1 MKRIIYAALGLLGF
15 FTHAQTGPGGVG
27 NSSNNALWLDA
38 TKLTGYSNGD
48 VVSSWPDVSGNGF
61 DAATLIVGREPSYNA
76 SGFGGRAGVLFNNAN
91 NDYMVVLHN
100 NALNRTTGGFYAA
113 AVRRGSNTSANGGQ
127 GVLSKRADLS
137 SVNHYNL
144 LFLSGGGT
152 NNQLRADA
160 NANTLAAGS
169 MGVVNASTNAII
181 SSSVNGS
188 SMAVQLNGIQLN
200 AGPVGSNP
208 SPNDANLLIGALGTA
223 GAPATDKD
231 FDGTIHEIVVYNAPL
246 NDAQRLI
253 VLNYLGAKYSQSLG
267 LATRFS
273 EYAYG
278 TEVAGVGR
286 AASGQEHLVAQGPG
300 LLRITASG
308 LSNDTWLLW
317 GHNGAALARNAI
329 KPAGI
334 TEILSRSWKF
344 EETGTVPAVT
354 VSIDQTTL
362 EGLFPL
368 FARGVEVIVSTD
380 ATFDGSDPTY
390 PLTLNAGNY
399 EASIDLP
406 VGGSYVTLVQKGFIL
421 LDQGQWSG
429 GLLAGKPD
437 ATDPADHAKDLVV
450 AGSGILDV
458 SARITDLEVLS
469 GQTLEVAAGQLL
481 QVDGSATNAGSILLR
496 ASSQSTYAQYYGP
509 STPGVTM
516 GVYSVGSG
524 WHNLASP
531 FTGMTLAQFA
541 AANPAGMINT
551 SSFPNLY
558 SYNPN
563 LCGGSNI
570 GLGATQAWGTWE
582 QMTNTSAVLVG
593 QGFNLFSHPYY
604 GNSNAEVR
612 LLGTTPDPSIPQ
624 NVPVSANHGGWN
636 MVPNPFTT
644 AVDWVD
650 VYSTNASA
658 GVDGFMY
665 VWDPIAEQYKVTDNT
680 GLGING
686 GSRYLA
692 PGQAFW
698 VRFTASITIGSNC
711 LDFSNGAST
720 SIAFTG
726 AHREPSQSPIFN
738 RMEAK
743 PTGSILLE
751 VQNITSGRKDQV
763 YLQFDSSWSNQY
775 VPGEDALKFMGL
787 APNLYAVQG
796 MHQLVFARYH
806 ATADSVLLGIQAAD
820 GDSLKLT
827 LVSNS
832 SHWALFDVLDLQSNN
847 SQPFDSVFTFVQD
860 GSFGPDRWVLQMSNL
875 PGIGIPETTKANL
888 KAWFGQGALH
898 LMSDESMEAVELYG
912 LSGQLLLEAAP
923 QAVDFQRSLTLPS
936 GVYLMRV
943 RMNGQWQTIKLLHP

>member
-1 MKRIIYAALGLLGF
+1 MKRIIYAVVGLSGF
-15 FTHAQTGPGGVG
+15 LAHAQTGPGGVG
-27 NSSNNALWLDA
+27 NSSTNALWLDA

-48 VVSSWPDVSGNGF
+48 VVSAWPDVSGNGF
-61 DAATLIVGREPSYNA
+61 NASTTIVGREPSYAA
-76 SGFGGRAGVLFNNAN
+76 SGFGGRAGVQFNLVN
-91 NDYMVVLHN
+91 NDFMTITHN
-100 NALNRTTGGFYAA
+100 NALNFSTGGFIAA
-113 AVRRGSNTSANGGQ
+113 VVRRGANASGAQ
-127 GVLSKRADLS
+127 GVLCKRNDFNNR
-137 SVNHYNL
+137 NHYGL
-144 LFLSGGGT
+144 LF
-152 NNQLRADA
+152 NPNFRADA
-160 NANTLAAGS
+160 NGTNVGGS
-169 MGVVNASTNAII
+169 SGTGVVNANTGSILA
-181 SSSVNGS
+181 SSANGS
-188 SMAVQLNGIQLN
+188 AISNFLNGTQVATGT
-200 AGPVGSNP
+200 AGATP
-208 SPNDANLLIGALGTA
+208 SPNDANLFLGTLA
-223 GAPATDKD
+223 TSGAPATDRD
-231 FDGTIHEIVVYNAPL
+231 FDGIIHEILVFNAPL

-253 VLNYLGAKYSQSLG
+253 VLNYLGAKYSQGLG
-267 LATRFS
+267 LSTRFS

-286 AASGQEHLVAQGPG
+286 AGSGQQHLVAQGPG
-300 LLRITASG
+300 VLRITASG

-334 TEILSRSWKF
+334 TEILSRTWKF
-344 EETGTVPAVT
+344 EETGTVPSVT
-354 VSIDQTTL
+354 VSIDQSTL
-362 EGLFPL
+362 EGLFPQ
-368 FARGVEVIVSTD
+368 FARGVEVVVSTN

-458 SARITDLEVLS
+458 SARIADLEVLS
-469 GQTLEVAAGQLL
+469 GQTLEVAAGHLL
-481 QVDGSATNAGSILLR
+481 RVDGSATNAGSILLR

-516 GVYSVGSG
+516 GVFSVGTG

-582 QMTNTSAVLVG
+582 PLTNPVSVLVG

-604 GNSNAEVR
+604 GTNNAEVR
-612 LLGTTPDPSIPQ
+612 LTGTTPDPTTPQ

-698 VRFTASITIGSNC
+698 VRYTASATTGSSC
-711 LDFSNGAST
+711 PDFTNAGST
-720 SIAFTG
+720 SIAFTA

-751 VQNITSGRKDQV
+751 VQNWISGRKDQV

-775 VPGEDALKFMGL
+775 VPGEDALKFMGQ
-787 APNLYAVQG
+787 APNLYALQG
-796 MHQLVFARYH
+796 SHQLVFARYH

-827 LVSNS
+827 LVSNN
-832 SHWALFDVLDLQSNN
+832 SHWALFDVLDLQTNN

-860 GSFGPDRWVLQMSNL
+860 GSFGPDRWVLRMSNL
-875 PGIGIPETTKANL
+875 PGIGMPEITKANL
-888 KAWFGQGALH
+888 NAWFGQGALH